1 MTLSRMCS
9 KIVIGMLLSRKGHTM
24 PGKLL
29 TTKQVQEILGVS
41 ERTVF
46 NFMERGELKGF
57 KVGRSWRFEES
68 EIEAYLQRQQEKAEK
83 QREKHAA

>member
-1 MTLSRMCS
+1 VNVTYQ
-9 KIVIGMLLSRKGHTM
+9 KGGIGM

-29 TTKQVQEILGVS
+29 TTKQVQERLGVS

-46 NFMERGELKGF
+46 NFMERGDLKGF

-68 EIEAYLQRQQEKAEK
+68 EVEDYLRRQQEKARE
-83 QREKHAA
+83 QRESSAA

>member
-1 MTLSRMCS
+1 MA
-9 KIVIGMLLSRKGHTM
+9 GN
-24 PGKLL
+24 LL
-29 TTKQVQEILGVS
+29 TIKQVQARLGVS

-68 EIEAYLQRQQEKAEK
+68 DIEEYIQRQRLKAEQKHGKK
-83 QREKHAA
+83 QAA